1 MNLMIKISKS
11 MVGAAELEAMG
22 RVMREDGY
30 LGMGREVRAF
40 EEELQAYL
48 GGPADRQV
56 ICLNSGTA
64 ALHLAVA
71 ALTRPG
77 DEVLVQSLTF
87 IATFQAI
94 SAAGAVPVAC
104 EVYPE
109 TVTLD
114 LEDAARRITPRTRAV
129 MPVHYASNPGDLEA
143 LYDFAQRHGLRVIE
157 DAAHAFGCTDQGR
170 QIGSFGDLACFSFD
184 GLKNITSG
192 EGGAVVTGD
201 PGVIQ
206 AIQDAR
212 LLGVQRDTE
221 KRYQGA
227 RSWEFDVQHQGYRY
241 HLSNLFA
248 ALGRVQLGRF
258 EGEFKPRR
266 VALAQKYRRAFAGT
280 EHLQLLAGD
289 PGPIVPHIFP
299 IRVLNGKRDG
309 LRRFLQDRDIETGI
323 HYKPNH
329 LLSFYGGG
337 REALPVTE
345 RLYEELLT
353 LPLHPGL
360 EDAEIDH
367 TIAAVSEFLSTA

>member
-1 MNLMIKISKS
+1 MIHISRS
-11 MVGAAELEAMG
+11 VVGAAELEAMG
-22 RVMREDGY
+22 RVVQEDGY

-40 EEELQAYL
+40 EEELKAYL
-48 GGPADRQV
+48 GGQDRSV

-64 ALHLAVA
+64 ALHLAVQA
-71 ALTRPG
+71 VTHPG

-87 IATFQAI
+87 VASFQAI

-143 LYDFAQRHGLRVIE
+143 IYGFARRHGLRVIE
-157 DAAHAFGCTDQGR
+157 DAAHAFGCTYQGR
-170 QIGSFGDLACFSFD
+170 KIGSFGDLVCFSFD

-192 EGGAVVTGD
+192 EGGAVVTSD
-201 PGVIQ
+201 PQVIQ
-206 AIQDAR
+206 VVQDAR

-248 ALGRVQLGRF
+248 AIGRVQLRRF
-258 EGEFKPRR
+258 EGELKPRR
-266 VALAQKYRRAFAGT
+266 VELSQKYRAALAGT
-280 EHLQLLAGD
+280 ANLQLLQGD
-289 PGPIVPHIFP
+289 PGPIIPHIFP
-299 IRVLNGKRDG
+299 IRVLNGRRDG
-309 LRRFLQDRDIETGI
+309 LRQFLRDRGIESGI

-360 EDAEIDH
+360 GDEEIDSVC
-367 TIAAVSEFLSTA
+367 AAVREFLSNSPD

>member
-1 MNLMIKISKS
+1 MIKISKS
-11 MVGAAELEAMG
+11 VVGAAELEALG

-40 EEELQAYL
+40 EGELGEYFGVQ
-48 GGPADRQV
+48 DRQV

-71 ALTRPG
+71 AVTCPG

-87 IATFQAI
+87 VATFQAI

-143 LYDFAQRHGLRVIE
+143 IYGFARRHGLRVIE
-157 DAAHAFGCTDQGR
+157 DAAHAFGCTYKGR
-170 QIGSFGDLACFSFD
+170 MIGSFGDLACFSFD

-192 EGGAVVTGD
+192 EGGAVVAAD

-248 ALGRVQLGRF
+248 AMGRVQLGRF
-258 EGEFKPRR
+258 EREFKPRR
-266 VALAQKYRRAFAGT
+266 VALAQTYRQAFAGT
-280 EHLQLLAGD
+280 GNLQLLAGD

-309 LRRFLQDRDIETGI
+309 LRRFLQDRGIETGI

-337 REALPVTE
+337 QEALPVTE

-360 EDAEIDH
+360 GDEEMDRI
-367 TIAAVSEFLSTA
+367 IVAVSEFLSKA